1 MWQIAKVSV
10 LGRTMTTISP
20 DWIIPSAIPFE
31 HLKAKDLEECL
42 FWLLDAMGAQNIE
55 WRIGGTGG
63 GAPDGGRDL
72 EAQILVPSSDGDLS
86 LRTFWFECKGRK
98 NTVPPEVVRNAA
110 THASAYS
117 HVDTLVV
124 VTNSTFSNPTTDWV
138 RDWNNDPRPRAKVQL
153 WDRTK
158 LEQMLCRH
166 PSVALRLFDRS
177 LSLDGRLQA
186 LTTRFWERF
195 EYTPIRLLEEL
206 WDAREKLEIA
216 PIQRFALIANEC
228 SNRSLELRPWA
239 TATSPEQAF
248 RTLEIALANLYYL
261 FLKVIRNGVNDAPIF
276 KALSHLILIVLRDYS
291 AELVCELLKAF
302 ASGWASK
309 PMPEDVLEIVLEPVL
324 RYVNQELTSIC
335 VPQCTRVSRLAR
347 DERMGDDHDIATYWY
362 RFEQEGY
369 PRGEDEQILWFERTT
384 EPCAVGLSIHP
395 EKSCPLSEADVSL
408 KNLENFLQIA
418 KQIFTYRMDCWQKSQ
433 AEKAA
438 R

>member
-1 MWQIAKVSV
+1 
-10 LGRTMTTISP
+10 MTTITP

-55 WRIGGTGG
+55 WRIGGAGG

-72 EAQILVPSSDGDLS
+72 EAQILVTSPDGDLS
-86 LRTFWFECKGRK
+86 SRTFWFECKGRK

-138 RDWNNDPRPRAKVQL
+138 KEWNKDPRPRAKVQL

-195 EYTPIRLLEEL
+195 EYTPVKLLEEL
-206 WDAREKLEIA
+206 WNARNELEIT
-216 PIQRFALIANEC
+216 PFQRFALIANEC

-239 TATSPEQAF
+239 TATTPEQALH
-248 RTLEIALANLYYL
+248 TLDIALANLYYL
-261 FLKVIRNGVNDAPIF
+261 FLKVLRNGVNDSPIF
-276 KALSHLILIVLRDYS
+276 KALSHLILITLREYS
-291 AELVCELLKAF
+291 AELVSEMLKAF
-302 ASGWASK
+302 VSEWANK
-309 PMPEDVLEIVLEPVL
+309 PMPEGVLEVVLEPVL
-324 RYVNQELTSIC
+324 RYVDQEITSIC
-335 VPQCTRVSRLAR
+335 VPTCTRVSRKTR
-347 DERMGDDHDIATYWY
+347 DDRMGDDHDLATYWY

-369 PRGEDEQILWFERTT
+369 PRVEDDRILWFEQTT
-384 EPCAVGLSIHP
+384 KACVVGLCKLP
-395 EKSCPLSEADVSL
+395 DDRCPLLESDISL
-408 KNLENFLQIA
+408 KSLESFLQIA
-418 KQIFTYRMDCWQKSQ
+418 KQIFSYRMDCWQKSQ
-433 AEKAA
+433 AEKADA
-438 R
+438 NVRSD

>member
-1 MWQIAKVSV
+1 
-10 LGRTMTTISP
+10 MTTISP

-86 LRTFWFECKGRK
+86 LKTFWFECKGRK

-117 HVDTLVV
+117 QVDTLVV

-138 RDWNNDPRPRAKVQL
+138 REWNNDPRPRAKVQL

-186 LTTRFWERF
+186 LATRFWERF

-206 WDAREKLEIA
+206 WEARNELEIT
-216 PIQRFALIANEC
+216 PIQRFALIVNEC
-228 SNRSLELRPWA
+228 SNRCLELRPWA
-239 TATSPEQAF
+239 TTTTPEQAY

-261 FLKVIRNGVNDAPIF
+261 FLKILRSGVDDAPIL
-276 KALSHLILIVLRDYS
+276 KSLSHLILIALREYS
-291 AELVCELLKAF
+291 AELVSDLLKAF
-302 ASGWASK
+302 EAEWASK
-309 PMPEDVLEIVLEPVL
+309 PMPEGVLEIVLEPVL
-324 RYVNQELTSIC
+324 RFLHQELTSIC
-335 VPQCTRVSRLAR
+335 VPTCPRVSRLAR
-347 DERMGDDHDIATYWY
+347 DERMGDDQDLSTYWY

-369 PRGEDEQILWFERTT
+369 SGVEDDRILWIERTT
-384 EPCAVGLSIHP
+384 EPCEVGFNLVQGQ
-395 EKSCPLSEADVSL
+395 SCPLSESEVLL
-408 KNLENFLQIA
+408 KNRKNFLQIA
-418 KQIFTYRMDCWQKSQ
+418 QQIFSYRMDCWQNGR
-433 AEKAA
+433 AEIVPPTASSD
-438 R
+438 